1 MVLHCGYEE
10 QLLASGSASGQGED
24 GILHGSR
31 AMALHG
37 HALWPLQSFSDIWAV
52 NGNNFDSPHLHGL
65 CLVYLD
71 DVIIIGRTFQEHLLK
86 LQKVLQRFR
95 EASLTLNLKNSKLF
109 RRKSGT
115 STIVCLLR
123 RK

>member
-1 MVLHCGYEE
+1 
-10 QLLASGSASGQGED
+10 
-24 GILHGSR
+24 
-31 AMALHG
+31 
-37 HALWPLQSFSDIWAV
+37 
-52 NGNNFDSPHLHGL
+52 
-65 CLVYLD
+65 VYLD